1 MGTTTYTGRAR
12 RALLHKQHSTY
23 WVAIGRTTDW
33 PEENSPPEAAPGATD
48 IEEAIVFVRPQLV
61 SLAKAVLSDGDVDI
75 DGQQFRFVADEDA
88 VAEAGRFLYI
98 KAVFNPADGIPTAN
112 FRQRAVFTE
121 LVPAAGHELDQWLAP
136 ANVNHRGVLE
146 YVANTTLRSLGPG
159 EQRVIELVIEF
170 R

>member
-1 MGTTTYTGRAR
+1 MGVTSYRARAR
-12 RALLHKQHSTY
+12 RALLHKQNSTY
-23 WVAIGRTTDW
+23 WVAIGRTTPW
-33 PEENSPPEAAPGATD
+33 PNEDSPPLPSPGTND

-61 SLAKAVLSDGDVDI
+61 SLAKAVLADGDVEI
-75 DGQQFRFVADEDA
+75 DGQQFAFVADEDA

-121 LVPAAGHELDQWLAP
+121 LAPAAGHELDQWLAP
-136 ANVNHRGVLE
+136 ANVSARGVME
-146 YVANTTLRSLGPG
+146 YLAHTTMRSLGPG